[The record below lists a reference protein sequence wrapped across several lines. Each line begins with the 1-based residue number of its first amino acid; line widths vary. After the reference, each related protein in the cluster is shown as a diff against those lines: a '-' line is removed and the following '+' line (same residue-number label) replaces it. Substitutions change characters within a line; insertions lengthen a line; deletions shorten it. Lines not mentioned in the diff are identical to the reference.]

1 MSKYKNVGLVSYEFL
16 HRPSVVGCLKKA
28 RCFLINIKLLISLKI
43 QFHFFF
49 FCILEVYGQ
58 GCDSLSFDFRQTDN
72 NSSSNTT
79 IKRQIKNK
87 YIKTYVHCLSVLNKI
102 FFFWL
107 RFFYYLRTYVL

>member
-1 MSKYKNVGLVSYEFL
+1 MFEYKNVGLVSYEFL
-16 HRPSVVGCLKKA
+16 HRPSVLGCLKKA

-49 FCILEVYGQ
+49 CILEVYGQ
-58 GCDSLSFDFRQTDN
+58 GCDSLSFDFRQTTTAAAALQH
-72 NSSSNTT
+72 TT

-102 FFFWL
+102 FFL
-107 RFFYYLRTYVL
+107 VEIFFII